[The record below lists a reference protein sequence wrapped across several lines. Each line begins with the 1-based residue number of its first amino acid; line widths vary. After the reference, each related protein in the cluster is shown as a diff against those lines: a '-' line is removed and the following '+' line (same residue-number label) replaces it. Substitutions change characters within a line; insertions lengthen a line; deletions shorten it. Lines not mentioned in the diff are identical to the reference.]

1 VQIILVTLLA
11 LVLSAC
17 GSNTPAPPERTSGAE
32 APAPAPAGPDDRGII
47 VAFGD
52 SLTAGPGVPRG
63 KAYPDFLQQEIDRH
77 GLPFRVINEGVSG
90 DTTDMGLVRVASVIA
105 RSPDFVV
112 VEFGGN
118 DGLRALPVDLMREN
132 LRQII
137 RQLQESGAV
146 VVLAGMKLPPNY
158 GHAYTADFENAFVQ
172 LAQEMDVTFLPFLLE
187 GVGGHVELMQDD
199 GTHPTAEGNRLVAEN
214 VFAVI
219 EPLLG
224 EAATPGIPKQP

>member
-1 VQIILVTLLA
+1 VHIILVTLLA

-17 GSNTPAPPERTSGAE
+17 SSNTPVPAERTSGAE
-32 APAPAPAGPDDRGII
+32 APPPAPAGPDDRGII

-52 SLTAGPGVPRG
+52 SLTAGPGVARG
-63 KAYPDFLQQEIDRH
+63 KAYPDYLQQEIDRR

-90 DTTDMGLVRVASVIA
+90 DTTDMGLARVASVIA

-132 LRQII
+132 LRQIV

-158 GHAYTADFENAFVQ
+158 GPVYTAAFENVFVQ
-172 LAQEMDVTFLPFLLE
+172 LAQEMDITFLPFLLE
-187 GVGGHVELMQDD
+187 GVGGRAEMMQDD
-199 GTHPTAEGNRLVAEN
+199 GTHPTAEGNQRVAEN

-224 EAATPGIPKQP
+224 KAAAARIPKEP

>member
-1 VQIILVTLLA
+1 VHILLVTLLA
-11 LVLSAC
+11 LVFSAC
-17 GSNTPAPPERTSGAE
+17 GSNTPVPPERTSGAE

-52 SLTAGPGVPRG
+52 SLTAGAGVARG
-63 KAYPDFLQQEIDRH
+63 KAYPDFLQQEIDRR
-77 GLPFRVINEGVSG
+77 GLPFRVVNEGVSG
-90 DTTDMGLVRVASVIA
+90 DTTDTGLARVGSVIA
-105 RSPDFVV
+105 HSPDFVV

-118 DGLRALPVDLMREN
+118 DGLRALPVDLMQEN

-158 GHAYTADFENAFVQ
+158 GPVYTAAFENAFMQ

-187 GVGGHVELMQDD
+187 GVGGRAEMMQED
-199 GTHPTAEGNRLVAEN
+199 GTHPTAEGNRRVAEN

-224 EAATPGIPKQP
+224 EAAAVRIPKEP